1 MNNQLKY
8 LNEDGVLFYTQ
19 RLKAVLDQLLQT
31 KADTTDITYLEG
43 LINALESGKVDKVS
57 GKQLSTEDYTTSEKT
72 KLEGIESGA
81 EVNVVETIKVNST
94 ALTPDANKAVNISV
108 PTAVSQLTNDS
119 KYQTQTQVND
129 AITAAIAGVTQIR
142 FEIVQELPQVGE
154 NGVIYLVQYGSG
166 PQGNIYQEW
175 IWLSGSQ
182 TYETLGSTNQ
192 IDLTNYIQFSDIQA
206 ITNTEITDIYNS
218 VFNPPTTPPTNPP
231 ETTPESE
238 TTPEQE

>member
-72 KLEGIESGA
+72 KLECIESGA

>member
-142 FEIVQELPQVGE
+142 FEIVQELPQEGE